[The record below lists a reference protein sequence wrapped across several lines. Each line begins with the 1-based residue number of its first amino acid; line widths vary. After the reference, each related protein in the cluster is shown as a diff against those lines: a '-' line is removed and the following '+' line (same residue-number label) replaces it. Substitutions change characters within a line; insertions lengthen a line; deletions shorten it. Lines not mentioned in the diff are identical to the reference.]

1 MSSYYDVLGV
11 GVDADVDLIH
21 RAYLARAQRLHPDR
35 YAGAPEE
42 ERQRAEVEMK
52 ALNEAW
58 NTLKHPDAR
67 RRYDAEHGFAG
78 PDPDDGSWDDGSWD
92 DERLW
97 PDEVW
102 DDAPSD
108 ARPSLF
114 RRTGVR
120 LAIVVVLVAGLA
132 GSGVVVLARR
142 GDRSPPAS
150 GRTAGS
156 WSPSDSAD
164 LRSAA
169 IRAGLTP
176 TQADCFV
183 DWITSRYRPSDQ
195 VDPSVIGRAADSC
208 R

>member
-1 MSSYYDVLGV
+1 MSSFYDVLGV
-11 GVDADVDLIH
+11 GFDADVDMIH

-35 YAGAPEE
+35 YGGAPEE
-42 ERQRAEVEMK
+42 ERQRAEAEMK

-58 NTLKHPDAR
+58 NTLKNPDAR
-67 RRYDAEHGFAG
+67 HRYDAEQGFAG
-78 PDPDDGSWDDGSWD
+78 PDPDDGSWD

-108 ARPSLF
+108 ARPSFF

-120 LAIVVVLVAGLA
+120 LAIVVVLVGGLA

-142 GDRSPPAS
+142 DGGSPPAS
-150 GRTAGS
+150 KRTAAS

-169 IRAGLTP
+169 IRAGLSP